1 MCPGT
6 GKTGMVQAE
15 VGIWA
20 EELCVHSLDL
30 TEATAHYAD
39 KSLNSDYLLS
49 GWWREGLGV
58 VTVIPPSAPGK

>member
-1 MCPGT
+1 M
-6 GKTGMVQAE
+6 
-15 VGIWA
+15 
-20 EELCVHSLDL
+20 HSLDL

-58 VTVIPPSAPGK
+58 VTAIPPNAPGK